1 MRKRGDIMRNYFAYG
16 SCVNLESFTET
27 MRKAGCEDRFE
38 VLGVG
43 ILKDHRL
50 AFTRY
55 SSKWGGGVLDVIP
68 SQGDV
73 VKGVVY
79 SVPEEGTRSIDAR
92 EGHPSCYVRQDS
104 VRVMLGW
111 EEVEVFTYTV
121 KDREPEEVEPAQA
134 YVQTVLEGMKTRL
147 PAEYVN
153 RFLLEPLRERFGMKV
168 ADLPV
173 TMPYHFSPREEETA
187 FQRENRHFY
196 DLILQ
201 ITTYLGDDNMKAEAV
216 RPTPQ
221 MFRNLAKLT
230 EIAARDRL
238 DYGHLIP
245 REIHNRLAEEFTRIS
260 GVETFR
266 LPC

>member
-1 MRKRGDIMRNYFAYG
+1 MRNYFAYG
-16 SCVNLESFTET
+16 SCTNLESFTDT
-27 MRKAGCEDRFE
+27 MKKAGCEDRFK

-43 ILKDHRL
+43 MLKDYRL

-55 SSKWGGGVLDVIP
+55 STKWGGGVLDIIP
-68 SQGDV
+68 SPGDKV
-73 VKGVVY
+73 LGVIY
-79 SVPEEGTRSIDAR
+79 GVPEDGIASIDAR

-104 VRVMLGW
+104 VMVSLGW

-121 KDREPEEVEPAQA
+121 KNRKPEEVEPTQA
-134 YVQTVLEGMKTRL
+134 YVQTVLDGMETRL

-153 RFLLEPLRERFGMKV
+153 HFLLKPLRERFGMKV
-168 ADLPV
+168 ADLAV
-173 TMPYHFSPREEETA
+173 TVPYHLSHRERETT

-201 ITTYLGDDNMKAEAV
+201 ITTYLGDDDRRAETV

-221 MFRNLAKLT
+221 MFRLLAKLT
-230 EIAARDRL
+230 EIASRDRL

-245 REIHNRLAEEFTRIS
+245 REIHNRLAEEFSKIS
-260 GVETFR
+260 GVETYK